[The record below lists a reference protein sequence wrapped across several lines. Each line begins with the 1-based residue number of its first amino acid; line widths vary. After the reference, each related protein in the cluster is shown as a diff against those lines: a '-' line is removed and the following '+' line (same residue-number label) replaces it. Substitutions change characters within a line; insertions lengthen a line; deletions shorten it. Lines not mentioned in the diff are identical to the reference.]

1 MEASNVKVKN
11 CNSGVVLAGCSL
23 FNARSIAIDSC
34 MCGVEA
40 SHNNLADLVLAS
52 IKNCNIGIRVLSG
65 GGVISTTSAVFE
77 NNTTNCNIP
86 FNQVTANGIVF
97 N

>member
-1 MEASNVKVKN
+1 MR
-11 CNSGVVLAGCSL
+11 GVNL
-23 FNARSIAIDSC
+23 FY
-34 MCGVEA
+34 
-40 SHNNLADLVLAS
+40 NNLVDLGGAS
-52 IKNCNIGIRVLSG
+52 IKNCNIGIRVNDG
-65 GGVISTTSAVFE
+65 CGVISTNYAVFE